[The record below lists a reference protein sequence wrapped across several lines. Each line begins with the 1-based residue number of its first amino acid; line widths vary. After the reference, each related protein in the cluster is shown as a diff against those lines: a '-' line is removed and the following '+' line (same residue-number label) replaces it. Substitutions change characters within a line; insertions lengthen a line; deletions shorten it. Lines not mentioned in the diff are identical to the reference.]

1 MDSQVYASL
10 QNQNLRTDLRRV
22 AKQIRNSASKSQK
35 TVNFTY
41 IIG

>member
-22 AKQIRNSASKSQK
+22 AKQIRKSQK
-35 TVNFTY
+35 NVNFTH